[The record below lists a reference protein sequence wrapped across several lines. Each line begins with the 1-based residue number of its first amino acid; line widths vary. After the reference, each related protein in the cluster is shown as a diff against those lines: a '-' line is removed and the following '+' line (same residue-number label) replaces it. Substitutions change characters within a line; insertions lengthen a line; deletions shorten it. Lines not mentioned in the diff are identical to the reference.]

1 MCISDGADTEKFN
14 TDMDSFSSAKEKTE
28 DKGKAINRIRS
39 DSILLSKDNKSYQ
52 ELDLFEKD
60 WKIFAYNEYWENV
73 FLTKCVYRDPEHY
86 NVYFTTINWEK
97 AVAFEL
103 SWNTNYYNKNWDTI
117 KEKTRISKII
127 ETIRECSLILL
138 WKNRENVVSLTD
150 QFPK

>member
-1 MCISDGADTEKFN
+1 M
-14 TDMDSFSSAKEKTE
+14 
-28 DKGKAINRIRS
+28 
-39 DSILLSKDNKSYQ
+39 
-52 ELDLFEKD
+52 
-60 WKIFAYNEYWENV
+60 
-73 FLTKCVYRDPEHY
+73 YRDPEHY